1 MSKSLQDVFKEYC
14 SFGKGAK
21 GASELDNKNWSKL
34 CKDKGLIDKKLNT
47 TEVDMIFTRCKA
59 KGGRTLTFAQF
70 EMAIKQAAK
79 AKYGSDSDENVQKVK
94 DKVCGGGGPATAGAT
109 KAVKAGGVDRLTD
122 TSKYTGAHK
131 ERFDES
137 GKGKGMEGR
146 VDKADTSGYVGNYKG
161 EGTYDKK

>member
-1 MSKSLQDVFKEYC
+1 MSKSIEAVFKEYC

-34 CKDKGLIDKKLNT
+34 CKDCGLMDKKLNS
-47 TEVDMIFTRCKA
+47 TEVDMIFTKCKA
-59 KGGRTLTFAQF
+59 KGGRTMTQAQF
-70 EMAIKQAAK
+70 NEAIKCAAK
-79 AKYGSDSDENVQKVK
+79 AKYGSDSDENVQKIK
-94 DKVCGGGGPATAGAT
+94 DKMCSCHGPQTAGAT

-131 ERFDES
+131 ERFDAS

-146 VDKADTSGYVGNYKG
+146 ADKVDASGYVGNYKG
-161 EGTYDKK
+161 EGTYEKK